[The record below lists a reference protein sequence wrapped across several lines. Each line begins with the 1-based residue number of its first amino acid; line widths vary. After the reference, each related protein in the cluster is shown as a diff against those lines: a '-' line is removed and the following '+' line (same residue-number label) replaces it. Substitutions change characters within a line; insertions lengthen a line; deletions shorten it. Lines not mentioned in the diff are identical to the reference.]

1 MKKQLLTLFGVF
13 FIGASTIAQVKD
25 EGTPKSW
32 SDKVPQVRS
41 FEKMPAV
48 DVEEQ
53 LAIDAMNKAN
63 GDKML
68 RFGYEH
74 LVEMDVVHEGVSR
87 TTPTGDRI
95 TLLGLECPEAL
106 SVNLIF
112 DKFSL
117 AEGALLF
124 LYDAEKT
131 EYIGAHTFENN
142 SESNMLGTE
151 IIHSDKIVV
160 ELFEPEAVVGKSEL
174 VLGTVVH
181 GYLDVDRVM
190 DDFMKNLNGSGA
202 CNIDVN
208 CPQGIGWEQQ
218 RNSVARILNGGG
230 FCTGSLVHNTSGTII
245 PYFLTANHCGNVAGA
260 ATFRFRWESPETGV
274 SCATTANS
282 VDGPTNMQ
290 VSGATI
296 RANNSNSDFLL
307 VELNSEPD
315 PAWGVFYN
323 GWDNSDAATIT
334 RTTGI
339 HHPAGDIK
347 KICHSEMP
355 ATKQTTNFNGDP
367 NAQMWY
373 VDSWTEGVTEPGSS
387 GSPLFDQNSRVIG
400 VLSGGAAACNG
411 TSNNGQ
417 YDIYGRFGIAW
428 DDEPANNNQLEHWLD
443 PGNTGLTVIDGV
455 DPAQPAVDFD
465 VAAQGIT
472 FSGFTGSIFCG
483 KTAFPSLTISN
494 NGDETL
500 TSATITY
507 SYNGGGNQVINW
519 TGSLNTG
526 QSDDVALA
534 IFNTDE
540 GMNTI
545 DVTVDNPNGET
556 DENPNNNN
564 ASTSFLA
571 AGDGENFDFELNLD
585 CYGEETTWE
594 VVDADGN
601 VWYSGGPYTNAGT
614 QTPIIEEWCL
624 APGCYDLTVY
634 DSWGDG
640 LNGSV
645 EANCEIDGD
654 MTLAKSNSGQVVAEI
669 DETNVNFGEE
679 ITFNFCADNTAGLT
693 DFNLENVVSIYP
705 NPSEGIFTVEVNDI
719 SGTKTLTLQDM
730 TGKVISTHV
739 TEKTTVEFQQSQ
751 LSSGVYLLH
760 IESNGA
766 MVNKKIV
773 VQ

>member
-1 MKKQLLTLFGVF
+1 MKKQLLTLLGVF
-13 FIGASTIAQVKD
+13 FMAANISAQVKNV
-25 EGTPKSW
+25 GTPKSW
-32 SDKVPQVRS
+32 SDKIPQVKS

-48 DVEEQ
+48 DVDEQ
-53 LAIDAMNKAN
+53 LAIDSMNRAN

-74 LVEMDVVHEGVSR
+74 LVEIDVLSEGSAT
-87 TTPTGDRI
+87 TTPAGDRI
-95 TLLGLECPEAL
+95 SLLGVQCPEAL

-112 DKFSL
+112 EKFNL
-117 AEGALLF
+117 ADGAQLF
-124 LYDAEKT
+124 IYDAEQK
-131 EYIGAHTFENN
+131 EYIGAHTSENN
-142 SESNMLGTE
+142 SEANILGTE
-151 IIHSDKIVV
+151 IVHSDKIVI
-160 ELFEPEAVVGKSEL
+160 ELFEPAEVIGNSEL
-174 VLGTVVH
+174 VVGTVVH
-181 GYLDVDRVM
+181 GYRDVDQVM
-190 DDFMKNLNGSGA
+190 DDFMKNLNGSGD

-208 CPQGIGWEQQ
+208 CPEGAGWEQQ

-230 FCTGSLVHNTSGTII
+230 FCTGSLVHNTSGAII
-245 PYFLTANHCGNVAGA
+245 PYFITANHCGNVAGA

-290 VSGATI
+290 VNGATI

-315 PAWGVFYN
+315 PAWGIFYN
-323 GWDNSDAATIT
+323 GWDNSDDATIT
-334 RTTGI
+334 STTGI

-347 KICHSEMP
+347 KICHSDMP
-355 ATKQTTNFNGDP
+355 ATKQTTNFNGDA
-367 NAQMWY
+367 NAQMWNI
-373 VDSWTEGVTEPGSS
+373 DSWTEGVTEPGSS
-387 GSPLFDQNSRVIG
+387 GSPLFDQNGRVVG

-428 DDEPANNNQLEHWLD
+428 DDEPANSDQLEHWLD
-443 PGNTGLTVIDGV
+443 PGSTGLTVIDGV
-455 DPAQPAVDFD
+455 DPAQPNIEYD

-472 FSGFTGSIFCG
+472 FSGFSGDIFCG

-494 NGDETL
+494 NGSETL

-507 SYNGGGNQVINW
+507 SFNGGNNQVINW
-519 TGSLNTG
+519 TGNLNTG
-526 QSDDVALA
+526 QSEDVVLA

-540 GMNTI
+540 GLNTI
-545 DVTVDNPNGET
+545 DATVDNPNGET
-556 DENPNNNN
+556 DENTGNNNN
-564 ASTSFLA
+564 SSSFLA
-571 AGDGENFDFELNLD
+571 AGDGEKFDFELNLD
-585 CYGEETTWE
+585 CYGEETTWD

-601 VWYSGGPYTNAGT
+601 VWYEGGPYTNSAS
-614 QTPIIEEWCL
+614 QDPINQEFCL
-624 APGCYDLTVY
+624 APGCYDITIY
-634 DSWGDG
+634 DDYGDG

-645 EANCEIDGD
+645 EANCNFDGD
-654 MTLAKSNSGQVVAEI
+654 MSLTRKNNGEVVAEI
-669 DETNVNFGEE
+669 NSSNVDFGDDVA
-679 ITFNFCADNTAGLT
+679 FNFCAENTAGINE
-693 DFNLENVVSIYP
+693 FNLENVVSIYP
-705 NPSEGIFTVEVNDI
+705 NPSEGLFTVEINDV

-730 TGKVISTHV
+730 TGKIINTQV